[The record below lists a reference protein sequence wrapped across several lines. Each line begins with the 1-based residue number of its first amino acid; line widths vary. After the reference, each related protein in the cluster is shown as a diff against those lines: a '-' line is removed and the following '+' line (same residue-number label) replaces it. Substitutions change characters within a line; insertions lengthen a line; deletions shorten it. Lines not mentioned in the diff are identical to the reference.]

1 LKNLLVKVFDVT
13 YIKLR
18 VAEVVELG
26 DTLRSGRSARKGMG
40 VQIPPS
46 ALFKWAILKTI
57 FVSCKFLINIWLG
70 INAQKEFN
78 LFSFRLSL

>member
-1 LKNLLVKVFDVT
+1 MSFELLKISRNYLVKVLGMI

-46 ALFKWAILKTI
+46 A
-57 FVSCKFLINIWLG
+57 FLL
-70 INAQKEFN
+70 
-78 LFSFRLSL
+78 